1 MLILWEE
8 KAILS
13 SCGDARHLI
22 SININIKNAHSTGTA
37 SRWEKARTWTCLHAN
52 IHAVK
57 HGVMNVIYLHMLGKT
72 TEIFFSSIHQRVFL
86 LSGEQVLNKML
97 ELKPEFKMKCF
108 KMHSKQQLQARAG
121 PDSLLM
127 LA

>member
-1 MLILWEE
+1 MLILWGE

-57 HGVMNVIYLHMLGKT
+57 HGVMNVMYLHMLGKT
-72 TEIFFSSIHQRVFL
+72 TEKFIFLDSPEGISSIRRT
-86 LSGEQVLNKML
+86 G
-97 ELKPEFKMKCF
+97 LKQDVGIE
-108 KMHSKQQLQARAG
+108 ARI
-121 PDSLLM
+121 
-127 LA
+127 